1 MTMDELK
8 TAANALKAID
18 QIREMIR
25 ERDRI
30 KKTAKRAVIAAGI
43 IAVVG
48 AGAYAIYRFV
58 VKRNKAEA
66 PENEICGD
74 DEACICD
81 HAEKAEECVC
91 SGEHHESDAQ
101 DAACEAAAEC
111 DEAAKEN

>member
-18 QIREMIR
+18 QIRDMIR

-58 VKRNKAEA
+58 VKRNKADALEDG
-66 PENEICGD
+66 ICE

-81 HAEKAEECVC
+81 HAEKAEECAC

-101 DAACEAAAEC
+101 EAACEAAAEC